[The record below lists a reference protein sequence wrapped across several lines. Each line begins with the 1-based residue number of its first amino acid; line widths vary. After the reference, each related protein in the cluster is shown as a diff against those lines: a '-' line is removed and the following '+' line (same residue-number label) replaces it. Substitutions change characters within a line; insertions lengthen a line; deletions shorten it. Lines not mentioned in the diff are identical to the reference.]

1 MGYIFG
7 PVPSRRLGRSLG
19 VDLVPL
25 KTCSYDCI
33 YCQAGKTTFKTSV
46 PATFNPAEQVLKE
59 LEERLT
65 YSTPD
70 VVTFSGSGEPTLH
83 SGIHQVIKRVRE
95 LTDIR
100 VAVLTNGSLLWRKD
114 VRERIVDADLVMP
127 TLSTVFEKTFQRI
140 HRPHAD
146 FNVAAVIEGLAE
158 FREDFKGD
166 LAVEVLLLKGINDS
180 DEELDG
186 LRHALE
192 RIMPDRI
199 QLNTVARPPS
209 STEAVALDR
218 ERLEEIRGFLGE
230 RAEIIADSPP
240 DKGKAEQAEL
250 SRVIRG
256 MAERRPIRIKD
267 AAESLSIP
275 IKDAG
280 LIVQGLA
287 NQGIL
292 RSLEHK
298 GKIYFRAL

>member
-1 MGYIFG
+1 MAYVFG

-33 YCQAGKTTFKTSV
+33 YCQVGKTTFKTSM
-46 PATFNPAEQVLKE
+46 PAVFNPTEQVLKE
-59 LEERLT
+59 LEERLKS
-65 YSTPD
+65 STPD

-146 FNVAAVIEGLAE
+146 LRVEAVIEGLAK

-166 LAVEVLLLKGINDS
+166 LAVEVVLLRGINDS
-180 DEELDG
+180 DEEIEG

-192 RIMPDRI
+192 RIVPDRI

-209 STEAVALDR
+209 SREAVALDM

-230 RAEIIADSPP
+230 KAEIIADSPP
-240 DKGKAEQAEL
+240 GKGKAEQAEL
-250 SRVIRG
+250 SLAIRG
-256 MAERRPIRIKD
+256 MAERRPIRVRD
-267 AAESLSIP
+267 AADSLSIP
-275 IKDAG
+275 LKDAG
-280 LIVQGLA
+280 LIVQGLV
-287 NQGIL
+287 NKGIL
-292 RSLEHK
+292 RPQEHE
-298 GKIYFRAL
+298 GEIYFSAL